1 MRRKFLSA
9 VSAAALLTGL
19 LVAGLVPMTALATPV
34 SGAAFTTTNTNYD
47 GDGHCRN
54 GNEDINCN
62 IYDSKD
68 HVWLT
73 GGPGPSALVDGT
85 YLFTV
90 LDPGGQGSGQDPND
104 CTDKNLSDFTP
115 CDTSSTGAGDDW
127 THRVFSI
134 AGGVITYPADGYPG
148 GHVFDSNKIQLMPY
162 DDTPNPGGTYIMS
175 LCNLADATNLDG
187 TAVDGDGNPLPQPGV
202 VPNDCKYDAF
212 KVKEGTGPCDVNC
225 GGGVGLDLG
234 LDKTAAASWTW
245 SVGKSVDK
253 TRVEQIG
260 GSVTFNYT
268 VTVTHT
274 PDGEVVSGVITVSN
288 PNADDVTIDSIS
300 DELSDGTAC
309 TVDAGSNTV
318 PGNDSIT
325 RDYSCAATTYDTTL
339 TNSVTVNWSDQF
351 LFPSGDFLPAGSPTK
366 DGVAITLTD
375 DCSTVTDTFK
385 GTLGTPCAGA
395 TNPIVYTYSRV
406 ISVPAS
412 GCQSYDNTATVT
424 TDDTLTATNSDKIT
438 VTVCGPAHTGALTM
452 GFWQNKNGQSIITS
466 YSGTNCQTLA
476 TWLKG
481 YHPFSDLTATSCGTS
496 AGLTNKTSTAATGV
510 AGYVY
515 NVVKQAT
522 CTNSSKT
529 CNSMLKAQML
539 ATALDVYFGGGTGGN
554 RIGAPSAIGAVS
566 IDLTKVCSMID
577 GSGGSATCSGSFTN
591 VSAQFGGATCMTV
604 SNMLGYQNTSDPSV
618 DAGAVWYS
626 QVKASQVNAKN
637 AFDAIN
643 NQVAFGC

>member
-19 LVAGLVPMTALATPV
+19 LVAGLMPMTALATPV

-54 GNEDINCN
+54 GNEDVNCN

-148 GHVFDSNKIQLMPY
+148 GHAFDSNKIQLMPY

-175 LCNLADATNLDG
+175 LCNLADATDLAG
-187 TAVDGDGNPLPQPGV
+187 ATANPPGV

-212 KVKEGTGPCDVNC
+212 KVKEGTGPCDINC

-309 TVDAGSNTV
+309 TV
-318 PGNDSIT
+318 
-325 RDYSCAATTYDTTL
+325 
-339 TNSVTVNWSDQF
+339 
-351 LFPSGDFLPAGSPTK
+351 
-366 DGVAITLTD
+366 
-375 DCSTVTDTFK
+375 
-385 GTLGTPCAGA
+385 
-395 TNPIVYTYSRV
+395 
-406 ISVPAS
+406 
-412 GCQSYDNTATVT
+412 
-424 TDDTLTATNSDKIT
+424 
-438 VTVCGPAHTGALTM
+438 
-452 GFWQNKNGQSIITS
+452 
-466 YSGTNCQTLA
+466 
-476 TWLKG
+476 
-481 YHPFSDLTATSCGTS
+481 
-496 AGLTNKTSTAATGV
+496 
-510 AGYVY
+510 
-515 NVVKQAT
+515 
-522 CTNSSKT
+522 
-529 CNSMLKAQML
+529 
-539 ATALDVYFGGGTGGN
+539 
-554 RIGAPSAIGAVS
+554 AVS
-566 IDLTKVCSMID
+566 YTL
-577 GSGGSATCSGSFTN
+577 
-591 VSAQFGGATCMTV
+591 
-604 SNMLGYQNTSDPSV
+604 
-618 DAGAVWYS
+618 
-626 QVKASQVNAKN
+626 
-637 AFDAIN
+637 
-643 NQVAFGC
+643 